1 MSFLTTA
8 HLMDKYGPLLS
19 EKNLAEVL
27 HMEPG
32 TVRNQ
37 RGSGAL
43 GIPYI
48 RQSRTPLFQGVEF
61 TRKAA
66 PALDAAFF
74 LCKFCA
80 VAHGEHSPTRRRHV
94 TMREPALTYRAQH
107 PLSVLH

>member
-8 HLMDKYGPLLS
+8 YLLDKYGPLLS
-19 EKNLAEVL
+19 EKDLAEVL

-48 RQSRTPLFQGVEF
+48 RQSRTPLFHAE
-61 TRKAA
+61 
-66 PALDAAFF
+66 D
-74 LCKFCA
+74 
-80 VAHGEHSPTRRRHV
+80 VAKYIDK
-94 TMREPALTYRAQH
+94 LRAEAK
-107 PLSVLH
+107 